1 MTDKELNERPEGT
14 GLATWLGLFLL
25 FAIALIVI
33 GLFGG
38 CVATKSKSKAATK
51 TELSSQSEQV
61 ETNVSSAK
69 TEVEATE
76 KVDYSELIAEWSN
89 ENIEWQEQKFDS
101 LGNLISQINATTTRS
116 SGRDSDKK
124 EVKIIQIGITQE
136 SLDSTLDVRLAQI
149 KQQETKIEK
158 EYIKVGLAW
167 WQKALMWLGG
177 LGLVGL
183 VVWFLVKINFR
194 IRKWI

>member
-1 MTDKELNERPEGT
+1 MVALV
-14 GLATWLGLFLL
+14 AFSLF
-25 FAIALIVI
+25 
-33 GLFGG
+33 G
-38 CVATKSKSKAATK
+38 CVATKTKSK
-51 TELSSQSEQV
+51 TELSGQSEQTT
-61 ETNVSSAK
+61 TNVSSAK
-69 TEVEATE
+69 TEVEAKE
-76 KVDYSELIAEWSN
+76 QVDYRELVAEWLS
-89 ENIEWQEQKFDS
+89 EQTDYQEQRFDS

-116 SGRDSDKK
+116 SGKDTDKK

-136 SLDSTLDVRLAQI
+136 ALDSTLDVRVAEF
-149 KQQETKIEK
+149 KQKET